1 MTQCECPIA
10 GYCARHKVKKTNGWH
25 KLCQTRENY
34 FLAWE
39 QGRGIG
45 QTIQPDE
52 SKEIRRK
59 NIIKA
64 IESKKKLISWVKL
77 LRDISDAG
85 LGDTVNRLVRQRS
98 KSLTPD
104 AHNALTRLL
113 KQASCRT
120 CDAVNN
126 LNKQYPY

>member
-34 FLAWE
+34 FLACE
-39 QGRGIG
+39 QGRGLG
-45 QTIQPDE
+45 QTIQQDV

-64 IESKKKLISWVKL
+64 AEKKKSFIYWIKL
-77 LRDISDAG
+77 FRDISDKG
-85 LGDTVNRLVRQRS
+85 LGDTVARLKKQRS

-104 AHNALTRLL
+104 APNALTRLL
-113 KQASCRT
+113 KQASCRS